1 MSRWLRFGCGLLLL
15 VSAGNAVRADCPALP
30 EINSRLAALPLDEAS
45 RTRRFALPVPE
56 SLYAKAI
63 SRSGTPYPARD
74 GKLVQG
80 VMLSPLP
87 IESWWKAINDDDH
100 HDEKGYLPLRHSE
113 VIKGIPGRGGRE
125 TFQFYS
131 SFGIGR
137 WWVNRLEMN
146 EALYRDSEG
155 ALWELHWRDALERYP
170 GDEPPVEIGSH
181 VPPIEEAWGAW
192 LLVALG
198 DDCTLVEYV
207 ASGEPGGVVGALQWL
222 ALTRTLKTTF
232 RGMVNLVREDLVEP
246 HTDTVFHRPDGS
258 PMEP

>member
-1 MSRWLRFGCGLLLL
+1 MSRWLQVGFGLLLFA
-15 VSAGNAVRADCPALP
+15 SPGEAVRADCPALP
-30 EINSRLAALPLDEAS
+30 EINSRLAALPLNEAS

-63 SRSGTPYPARD
+63 SKPGTPYPSRD

-125 TFQFYS
+125 TFQYYS

-146 EALYRDSEG
+146 EDSATRLKMWKPPGLCLGLQPRSRDTQSRGSEVQSDKRSCG
-155 ALWELHWRDALERYP
+155 
-170 GDEPPVEIGSH
+170 
-181 VPPIEEAWGAW
+181 
-192 LLVALG
+192 
-198 DDCTLVEYV
+198 
-207 ASGEPGGVVGALQWL
+207 
-222 ALTRTLKTTF
+222 
-232 RGMVNLVREDLVEP
+232 
-246 HTDTVFHRPDGS
+246 
-258 PMEP
+258 